1 MKFTLLAIGKIK
13 EKWMVSGINE
23 YRKRLIPIAKVEV
36 KEEPEEKIPP
46 SPSLAL
52 KEKGMDKEGEKLL
65 RHVAPD
71 DFVILLDTHG
81 EEMSSEALADFLQKK
96 MTMGTGHFYF
106 LIGGPYGNGA
116 VLRKRANLKISLGP
130 MTLTHQMARLLLME
144 QLYRAM
150 KINRH
155 EPYHL

>member
-23 YRKRLIPIAKVEV
+23 YRKRLTPIAKVEV
-36 KEEPEEKIPP
+36 KEEPEEKIPS

-65 RHVAPD
+65 RHVTPD

-96 MTMGTGHFYF
+96 MIMGTGHFYF